1 MPRFRF
7 ALQRVLD
14 LRLREEEARRLAL
27 AGVEGQRRM
36 LEDSLRTRQVE
47 ISAGRDEWR
56 RQLVGEIDPTAL
68 RHHSSASL
76 GLMRKAQRTVL
87 EIAGLEKQLARAK
100 ADLVEA
106 ARRRRVLEILREQ
119 RLLAHRAKED
129 HKERD
134 QLDEFAQSAARR
146 RAEEDAI
153 AEESAMQSGGSARHG
168 ASR

>member
-1 MPRFRF
+1 
-7 ALQRVLD
+7 
-14 LRLREEEARRLAL
+14 
-27 AGVEGQRRM
+27 
-36 LEDSLRTRQVE
+36 
-47 ISAGRDEWR
+47 
-56 RQLVGEIDPTAL
+56 
-68 RHHSSASL
+68 
-76 GLMRKAQRTVL
+76 MRKAQRTVL

-153 AEESAMQSGGSARHG
+153 AEESAMQSSGSARHG

>member
-56 RQLVGEIDPTAL
+56 RQLVGEIDPDTEPNDV
-68 RHHSSASL
+68 AS
-76 GLMRKAQRTVL
+76 V
-87 EIAGLEKQLARAK
+87 
-100 ADLVEA
+100 
-106 ARRRRVLEILREQ
+106 
-119 RLLAHRAKED
+119 
-129 HKERD
+129 
-134 QLDEFAQSAARR
+134 
-146 RAEEDAI
+146 
-153 AEESAMQSGGSARHG
+153 SARSLAAEHG
-168 ASR
+168 RDESMNQTMRCIEETVTDLLRRFTDGN